1 MIYDLDYFWA
11 SQDNYLKRYIPLW
24 PEYIDPKD
32 KIYQEKQSIM
42 VKNFELSEI
51 LNTINLT
58 VMNEAI

>member
-1 MIYDLDYFWA
+1 MIYDLDYFLI
-11 SQDNYLKRYIPLW
+11 SQDNYFKKYIPLW
-24 PEYIDPKD
+24 PEYIDSKD

-42 VKNFELSEI
+42 VKKSELSEI